1 MKTTIV
7 CGLFLS
13 LATLII
19 GCATHR
25 PSILQRSIWEDKSL
39 ISEKIQGEVQT
50 LSLQE
55 IWETLLSSNANLYT
69 FRSKVD
75 IVLDTPDLKG
85 PLHCKGSI
93 VYEKPNSLRIIGS
106 RFFTTLFD
114 ISSDGDKFWLHIP
127 MEKKLYT
134 GTHDT
139 YHRIEMLGM
148 NIFPADIVN
157 LFNYK
162 EVLVGEKLALET
174 WPTYWLVH
182 LLDMDTRFLNLQGKV
197 SLDRVNAE
205 VFRSDFFHADGSVR
219 LQALFTNYTTIEGCR
234 VPQRID
240 VRWPSYNTTLGITFS
255 HIDVNLPLNPK
266 IFTPSIPTGVHVI
279 DLN

>member
-1 MKTTIV
+1 MKTPIV

-50 LSLQE
+50 LSLQQ
-55 IWETLLSSNANLYT
+55 IWETLLSSNANLHT
-69 FRSKVD
+69 FRSQLD
-75 IVLDTPDLKG
+75 ITLDTPDLKG

-93 VYEKPNSLRIIGS
+93 VYQKPNSLRIIGS
-106 RFFTTLFD
+106 KFATTLFD

-139 YHRIEMLGM
+139 YHRIETLGM
-148 NIFPADIVN
+148 NIFPADIVS

-182 LLDMDTRFLNLQGKV
+182 LLEMNTRFVNLKGKL

-205 VFRSDFFHADGSVR
+205 VFRCDLFNEDGSIR
-219 LQALFTNYTTIEGCR
+219 LQALFTNYTTVKGCR

-240 VRWPSYNTTLGITFS
+240 VRWPSYKTVLGITFS
-255 HIDVNLPLNPK
+255 HTDVNLPLNLK
-266 IFTPSIPTGVHVI
+266 VFTPSIPRGVQVI